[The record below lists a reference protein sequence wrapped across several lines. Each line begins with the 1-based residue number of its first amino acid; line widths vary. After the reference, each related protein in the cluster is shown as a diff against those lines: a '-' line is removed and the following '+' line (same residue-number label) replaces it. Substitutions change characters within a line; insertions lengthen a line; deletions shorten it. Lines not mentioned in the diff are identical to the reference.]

1 VRSQRGTRAS
11 AGGDLV
17 FFLLDIDRFKSVND
31 TYGHSAGDAVLVQFA
46 ALLRTAFR
54 ESDAIVRWGGEE
66 FLVVSRFVDPAGAAE
81 VAERLRQ
88 QIAAHRFELDDGRH
102 IERTVSIGF
111 AAFPFVPGKPNQV
124 SWEQVIDIA
133 DIALLAA
140 KRSRRDAWVGLS
152 PRGDCTQEDVES
164 LFQAR
169 AQAIESVFRIETS
182 IEPDKPLR
190 WS

>member
-1 VRSQRGTRAS
+1 
-11 AGGDLV
+11 
-17 FFLLDIDRFKSVND
+17 
-31 TYGHSAGDAVLVQFA
+31 TYGHAAGDAVLVQFA
-46 ALLRTAFR
+46 ALLRSEFR
-54 ESDAIVRWGGEE
+54 ESDVIVRWGGEE
-66 FLVVSRFVDPAGAAE
+66 FLVVSRFADANGAAE
-81 VAERLRQ
+81 VAERLRHK
-88 QIAAHRFELDDGRH
+88 IASHPFVLEDGRH

-111 AAFPFVPGKPNQV
+111 AAFPFVPGNPKQV